1 MGIQLLLHKTIKH
14 FLREQRLL
22 VAKGLADED
31 QGHYGLTTGVQPEG
45 IQGVQ
50 RLLGGLVQGE
60 MQQKAAVLFPAA
72 LVHELV
78 GVPVLVQTVEALVQ
92 RQVGAELRK
101 AGGAV
106 LLRRVFSR
114 RDKRKTITPSTAASR
129 TMETAAFMKILLKS
143 FSYCNTTRIL
153 LCYNIFNSLKI
164 LSGACA
170 LLQAGGTQ

>member
-22 VAKGLADED
+22 VAKGFADED

-78 GVPVLVQTVEALVQ
+78 GVPVLVQPVEALVQ

-101 AGGAV
+101 TGGTVLAAAGILATGTKE
-106 LLRRVFSR
+106 
-114 RDKRKTITPSTAASR
+114 KRSTPSTAASR

-153 LCYNIFNSLKI
+153 LCYNSF
-164 LSGACA
+164 
-170 LLQAGGTQ
+170 

>member
-1 MGIQLLLHKTIKH
+1 MGIQLLLHKAIKH

-22 VAKGLADED
+22 VAKGFADED

-78 GVPVLVQTVEALVQ
+78 GVPVLVQPVEALVQ

-106 LLRRVFSR
+106 LAAAVCVVDFAAVNQVRFFLAR
-114 RDKRKTITPSTAASR
+114 TAAISAS
-129 TMETAAFMKILLKS
+129 TSACVMPASAACS
-143 FSYCNTTRIL
+143 
-153 LCYNIFNSLKI
+153 
-164 LSGACA
+164 
-170 LLQAGGTQ
+170 

>member
-22 VAKGLADED
+22 VAKGFADED

-78 GVPVLVQTVEALVQ
+78 GVPVLVQPVEALVQ

-101 AGGAV
+101 AGGAGCGGYSRAGTKEKRSRQV
-106 LLRRVFSR
+106 RRQAGQWKLRRS
-114 RDKRKTITPSTAASR
+114 
-129 TMETAAFMKILLKS
+129 
-143 FSYCNTTRIL
+143 
-153 LCYNIFNSLKI
+153 
-164 LSGACA
+164 
-170 LLQAGGTQ
+170 

>member
-78 GVPVLVQTVEALVQ
+78 GIPVLVQPVEALVQ

-106 LLRRVFSR
+106 L
-114 RDKRKTITPSTAASR
+114 AA
-129 TMETAAFMKILLKS
+129 AGILAPGQKKNDHAKYGGKQDNGNCGVMKILLKS

>member
-22 VAKGLADED
+22 VAKGFADED

-78 GVPVLVQTVEALVQ
+78 GVPVLVQPVEALVQ

-101 AGGAV
+101 
-106 LLRRVFSR
+106 
-114 RDKRKTITPSTAASR
+114 T
-129 TMETAAFMKILLKS
+129 
-143 FSYCNTTRIL
+143 
-153 LCYNIFNSLKI
+153 
-164 LSGACA
+164 
-170 LLQAGGTQ
+170 GGTVLAAAGILAPGQKKNDHAKYGGKQDNGNCGVHEDPPEEFFLL

>member
-22 VAKGLADED
+22 VAKGFADED

-78 GVPVLVQTVEALVQ
+78 GVPVLVQPVEALVQ

-101 AGGAV
+101 AGGA
-106 LLRRVFSR
+106 VFSR

>member
-78 GVPVLVQTVEALVQ
+78 GIPVLVQPVEALV
-92 RQVGAELRK
+92 
-101 AGGAV
+101 
-106 LLRRVFSR
+106 SR
-114 RDKRKTITPSTAASR
+114 PDRYS
-129 TMETAAFMKILLKS
+129 
-143 FSYCNTTRIL
+143 
-153 LCYNIFNSLKI
+153 
-164 LSGACA
+164 
-170 LLQAGGTQ
+170 

>member
-1 MGIQLLLHKTIKH
+1 MGIQLLLHKAIKH

-22 VAKGLADED
+22 VAKGFADED

-60 MQQKAAVLFPAA
+60 MQQKATVLFPAA

-78 GVPVLVQTVEALVQ
+78 GVPVLVQPVEALVQ

-106 LLRRVFSR
+106 LAA
-114 RDKRKTITPSTAASR
+114 AASR